1 MGRDIV
7 IAKIKKGGI
16 VGIVGGAFLM
26 VLFGLIAI
34 GVLTDDADDGIGVA
48 AAIGIFVLLGVVFI
62 IMGIRNIVCPEKTR
76 FLKNNPQLLK
86 MADQLY
92 SHIIYEDQYVLISDK
107 VLANKKQPTQM
118 TWLWDVYLIYLHT
131 TSTNFIPTG
140 SEYVIE
146 NRFPKNRVAINVL
159 ARGKK
164 SKQELL
170 NVLAQACPNT
180 RFGYSDEGLAYLQYM
195 RNQDLRNIPNTP
207 YYQGVPVQMQDNVQQ

>member
-7 IAKIKKGGI
+7 LARIKKNGI
-16 VGIVGGAFLM
+16 IAIVGGTFLTI
-26 VLFGLIAI
+26 LFGLITI
-34 GVLTDDADDGIGVA
+34 GVLTDDADDGVGA
-48 AAIGIFVLLGVVFI
+48 AIAIGIFTLMGVVFI

-76 FLKNNPQLLK
+76 FLKFNPQLLE

-92 SHIIYEDQYVLISDK
+92 SHVIYEDQYVLISDK

-118 TWLWDVYLIYLHT
+118 TWLWDVYLVYLHT

-159 ARGKK
+159 ARGRK

-170 NVLAQACPNT
+170 NVLAQACPNA
-180 RFGYSDEGLAYLQYM
+180 RFGYSDEGLAYVQYM
-195 RNQDLRNIPNTP
+195 RNQDLRNIPYTP
-207 YYQGVPVQMQDNVQQ
+207 YYQGAPVQMQNNMQQ

>member
-76 FLKNNPQLLK
+76 FLKNNPQLLE

-118 TWLWDVYLIYLHT
+118 VWLWDVYLIYLHT

-146 NRFPKNRVAINVL
+146 NRFSKNRVAINVL

-170 NVLAQACPNT
+170 NVLAQACPNA

>member
-1 MGRDIV
+1 MSDNADDGMGMI
-7 IAKIKKGGI
+7 I
-16 VGIVGGAFLM
+16 
-26 VLFGLIAI
+26 LFGLFA
-34 GVLTDDADDGIGVA
+34 
-48 AAIGIFVLLGVVFI
+48 LLGIVFI
-62 IMGIRNIVCPEKTR
+62 IIGIRNIVRPEKTGY
-76 FLKNNPQLLK
+76 LKNNPQLLE

-146 NRFPKNRVAINVL
+146 NRFQKNRVAINVL

-170 NVLAQACPNT
+170 NVLAQACPNA